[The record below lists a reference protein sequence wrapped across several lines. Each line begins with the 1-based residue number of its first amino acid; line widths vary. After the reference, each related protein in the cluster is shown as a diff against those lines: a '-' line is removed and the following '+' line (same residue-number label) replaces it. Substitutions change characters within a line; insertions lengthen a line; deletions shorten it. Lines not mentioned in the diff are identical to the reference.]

1 MELFEKI
8 LFYLSTGL
16 LLPVIILILWFIIR
30 GIILIFQCYLC
41 YVERLRVNKQLKPF
55 LEERS
60 ISEIKDLSG
69 NKQLLSRFIQKLL
82 ANQNDLSYR
91 DKILSDF
98 EVECQKDLDKSR
110 TLSKLGPMLGLMGTL
125 IPMGPAL
132 AGLAAGD
139 IAAMSSQMQIAF
151 NTTVLGLLIG
161 GIGFLTLQ
169 LKQRWYASDL
179 NVIEYV
185 NTSITGELN
194 EKE

>member
-1 MELFEKI
+1 M
-8 LFYLSTGL
+8 
-16 LLPVIILILWFIIR
+16 
-30 GIILIFQCYLC
+30 C